1 MRYSRLIPSGRMRG
15 MAATHVLSR
24 SSFGFTPLAVT
35 RRQKVKRQP
44 QEEETVTL
52 LTSEPPQHSSQL
64 EG

>member
-15 MAATHVLSR
+15 IAATHVLSR
-24 SSFGFTPLAVT
+24 SSFGFTPLAGEKKM
-35 RRQKVKRQP
+35 RDSP
-44 QEEETVTL
+44 QEEEEKTL